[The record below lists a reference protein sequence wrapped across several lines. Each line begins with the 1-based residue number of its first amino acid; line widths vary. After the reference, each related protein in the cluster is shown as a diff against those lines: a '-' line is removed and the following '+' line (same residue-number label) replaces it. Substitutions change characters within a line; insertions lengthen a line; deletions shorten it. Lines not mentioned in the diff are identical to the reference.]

1 MKKFVLDTS
10 VFTNPDITQQ
20 FGDDDT
26 TVFSNF
32 LSLATK
38 ADAQFFMPS
47 SAYQELKIM
56 KGTVF
61 FSSDFELI
69 VHIRSPRKFNLL
81 IPGFVLYDFI
91 EEIRKRIDHGLRIAE
106 EHLKLAGPNGGNP
119 IPFDQLVNRLRN
131 RYREALRQGIL
142 DSREDVDVILLAYE
156 LEGILVTADE
166 GMKKWADKMGIEVM
180 NAKFLRDCLKSLIK
194 PEGSGEPVS

>member
-1 MKKFVLDTS
+1 M
-10 VFTNPDITQQ
+10 
-20 FGDDDT
+20 
-26 TVFSNF
+26 
-32 LSLATK
+32 
-38 ADAQFFMPS
+38 
-47 SAYQELKIM
+47 
-56 KGTVF
+56 
-61 FSSDFELI
+61 I